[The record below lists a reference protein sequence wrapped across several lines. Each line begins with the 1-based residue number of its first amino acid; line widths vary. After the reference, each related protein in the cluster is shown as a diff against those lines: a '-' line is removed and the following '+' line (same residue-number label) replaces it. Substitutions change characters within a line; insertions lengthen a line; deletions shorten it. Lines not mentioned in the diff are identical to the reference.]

1 MGVMLPDAL
10 DTESPDAVVGL
21 PEPEGAAEKDDME
34 ALHKILRLILGKNA
48 SDLIKKSE
56 ETIKKNQELWAQLLK
71 FLRRLRD
78 GEGIKMK
85 KIGQSIKFGGEFVSA
100 EGEIM
105 LLVGGFLKS
114 VNPEA
119 GAYLIAVG
127 VGMMAAGKGTEV
139 SGVVVQK
146 ATDVSINA
154 YKTWKNEDYKI
165 GDVSKGIVRDL
176 TGKDVKEM
184 VRYLTGKDASE
195 YKFGDITRAGFRKC
209 RKMARGRGSRK
220 PPKQVGG

>member
-1 MGVMLPDAL
+1 
-10 DTESPDAVVGL
+10 
-21 PEPEGAAEKDDME
+21 
-34 ALHKILRLILGKNA
+34 
-48 SDLIKKSE
+48 
-56 ETIKKNQELWAQLLK
+56 
-71 FLRRLRD
+71 
-78 GEGIKMK
+78 MK
-85 KIGQSIKFGGEFVSA
+85 KIGQSIKFGGEVVSA

-154 YKTWKNEDYKI
+154 YKTWKNEDYKR
-165 GDVSKGIVRDL
+165 GDVLKGIVRDL
-176 TGKDVKEM
+176 DLNVSKVC
-184 VRYLTGKDASE
+184 RIL
-195 YKFGDITRAGFRKC
+195 
-209 RKMARGRGSRK
+209 RKMGSRK
-220 PPKQVGG
+220 SPKQAGG